1 MPPNQVPMGPPQAP
15 NSAPD
20 GVSAMPVAPE
30 FATAPIGSQPVGS
43 ETAAAPIQGQ
53 PAPGTKQPAP
63 QQKPANQNSTQNTLL
78 ISEIRDNMVIMKD
91 GSFRAVVACKSINFD
106 LMSSREREGI
116 EYSYQNFLN
125 SLYFPV
131 QIFIRSQRV
140 DIGPYIDKLIKIRRD
155 QDNMLLGILT
165 EDYVNFIAALA
176 EETSIMDKQ
185 FYIVVPYYPAG
196 DVNAIVQN
204 SKNIFSALF
213 GGGDK
218 QQHIRIDQ
226 TAYSKAKEEIS
237 NRVNAVLSGLF
248 QMGVRGSQLDTKQL
262 AELYYNV
269 YNPDTAVREPLKD
282 FENSTST
289 FVQRAQGPSPA
300 SPNGVQ
306 G

>member
-1 MPPNQVPMGPPQAP
+1 MQSQQPQQPANTQPMPAQSVNQAP
-15 NSAPD
+15 
-20 GVSAMPVAPE
+20 GV
-30 FATAPIGSQPVGS
+30 TASDTLPQN
-43 ETAAAPIQGQ
+43 
-53 PAPGTKQPAP
+53 PARNP
-63 QQKPANQNSTQNTLL
+63 NSTQNSLL
-78 ISEIRDNMVIMKD
+78 FSELRDGMVIMND
-91 GSFRAVVACKSINFD
+91 GSFRAVVSCKSINFD
-106 LMSSREREGI
+106 LMSSREREAV
-116 EYSYQNFLN
+116 EYSYQSFLN

-131 QIFIRSQRV
+131 QILVRSQRV

-196 DVNAIVQN
+196 DVSAIVQN

-218 QQHIRIDQ
+218 QQHIKIDQ
-226 TAYSKAKEEIS
+226 TAYAKAKEEIS

-248 QMGVRGSQLDTKQL
+248 QMGVRGAQLDTKQL

-282 FENSTST
+282 FEGNTST
-289 FVQRAQGPSPA
+289 FVQKAQGPAPQTGQTGGRA
-300 SPNGVQ
+300 
-306 G
+306 